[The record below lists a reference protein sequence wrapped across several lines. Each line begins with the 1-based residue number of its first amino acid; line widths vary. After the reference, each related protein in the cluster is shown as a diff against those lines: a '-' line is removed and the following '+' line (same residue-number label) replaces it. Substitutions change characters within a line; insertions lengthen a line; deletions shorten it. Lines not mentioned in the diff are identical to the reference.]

1 MTKRIV
7 TEDNPNTFLSCSE
20 DGAQQ
25 SLDSCLIA
33 GDIRHHDLRI
43 SHPCPASP
51 RNCPPPLI
59 SYKPYNIELT
69 TLTMTKANPMYL
81 IVGGSHPHVFLHDR
95 RMVGRDMQSEWGNI
109 SWNSETTTQVLPV
122 SKFISDCSVSVDSRH
137 TENLRPHD
145 EAFISQPV
153 NSPTQD
159 QTNSSVPGPQI
170 QSTCST
176 STTPP
181 PLKSN
186 PTPVPKPLQKPIPQ
200 NPAPHAQNENDNP
213 LEGRV
218 KVENHLKEVSSRVE
232 VPSIQEDNPL
242 HFASRVFPPRQLA
255 LWLQCRP
262 LLSHPNR
269 LPRRSRRTH

>member
-1 MTKRIV
+1 
-7 TEDNPNTFLSCSE
+7 
-20 DGAQQ
+20 
-25 SLDSCLIA
+25 
-33 GDIRHHDLRI
+33 
-43 SHPCPASP
+43 
-51 RNCPPPLI
+51 
-59 SYKPYNIELT
+59 
-69 TLTMTKANPMYL
+69 MTKANPMYL
-81 IVGGSHPHVFLHDR
+81 IVGGSHPHAFLHDR

-137 TENLRPHD
+137 TEKLRPHD
-145 EAFISQPV
+145 VAFISQPV

-186 PTPVPKPLQKPIPQ
+186 PTPPVPKPPQKPIPQ
-200 NPAPHAQNENDNP
+200 NPAPHAQNENDHP
-213 LEGRV
+213 LEGRL
-218 KVENHLKEVSSRVE
+218 KMESLLKEVSSRVE

-242 HFASRVFPPRQLA
+242 HFASRVFPPRQIA
-255 LWLQCRP
+255 LWLQCR
-262 LLSHPNR
+262 LL
-269 LPRRSRRTH
+269 